1 MSNEERYGAMRVVDL
16 RNELRVRGAPTAG
29 LKAQLVARLVLLDK
43 ASEKSRPSAARQLV
57 LEPDNEDTPASSP
70 SSPAPSGGVG
80 CAWSP
85 EHLSKAAPSEAPM
98 EVDNA
103 VFSPPAALTPKRS
116 TFSDSNAA
124 ARPSCLSTPKNSPKK
139 ARVSFGSVEMRKYGI
154 SHGGSLSTPSQGAY
168 PIGLSW
174 DVKEEVAMPLSEFE
188 KGKSPGAPTNASPRR
203 LGERDRKLLLEKVDR
218 RSYFEKQASYETE
231 REELAQLRRA
241 RQQVDCGCT
250 AANSCGT
257 SRCLCF
263 KEGVPCNDDSC
274 QCSCDTC
281 INPMRNNFDEER
293 VRRYRMERIQEAPY
307 TNENSP
313 THIVQ
318 L

>member
-1 MSNEERYGAMRVVDL
+1 V
-16 RNELRVRGAPTAG
+16 T
-29 LKAQLVARLVLLDK
+29 RLVLLDK
-43 ASEKSRPSAARQLV
+43 QSEKSRPSAVRQLV
-57 LEPDNEDTPASSP
+57 LVADDEDTPQPSP
-70 SSPAPSGGVG
+70 SAPSVG
-80 CAWSP
+80 PSCVWSP
-85 EHLSKAAPSEAPM
+85 ELAKPARTEEAM
-98 EVDNA
+98 AVDNA
-103 VFSPPAALTPKRS
+103 VFSPPAAAFTPKRAV
-116 TFSDSNAA
+116 FCDSSAV
-124 ARPSCLSTPKNSPKK
+124 ARPSCLSTPKHSPKK

-174 DVKEEVAMPLSEFE
+174 DVKEEVAAIPLAEAE
-188 KGKSPGAPTNASPRR
+188 KGRSPSAPTNASPRR

-241 RQQVDCGCT
+241 RQQVGCGCT

-263 KEGVPCNDDSC
+263 KEGVACNDDSC

-281 INPMRNNFDEER
+281 INPSRNNFDEER
-293 VRRYRMERIQEAPY
+293 VRKYRMQRIQEAPY
-307 TNENSP
+307 TNENLLA
-313 THIVQ
+313 HVVQ